1 MLYLLLTPTDEN
13 CILNVLLNDHV
24 VLVSNYLKLSGLVMG
39 GYLKE
44 HKRVVP
50 KKTCSGIFALVN
62 VNKNW

>member
-13 CILNVLLNDHV
+13 CISNVLLNDHV

-44 HKRVVP
+44 HKSVVP
-50 KKTCSGIFALVN
+50 KKSFALGN
-62 VNKNW
+62 VNKYW